1 MARRRFGS
9 AVSSH
14 FMIIILVQSCVCRR
28 RCRCNDLCIKQKHII
43 AHCVIVDSTCLV
55 LNLSTLSILV
65 ASSFITNATCC
76 DTDNCIAL
84 FHLHHLSAVFVVI
97 ARCCLKFLFSLFFVF
112 LLSPLWL
119 HIPLCLTMTS
129 RLHALPST
137 LSMFAIHV
145 TIYLMM
151 LLSLSMHVDVIIC
164 KLCKQICYVLQLQ
177 QY

>member
-1 MARRRFGS
+1 MQRFMYQTETYHSALCHCGFHMSGVESVGVVNFGS
-9 AVSSH
+9 V
-14 FMIIILVQSCVCRR
+14 
-28 RCRCNDLCIKQKHII
+28 
-43 AHCVIVDSTCLV
+43 VIHY
-55 LNLSTLSILV
+55 
-65 ASSFITNATCC
+65 
-76 DTDNCIAL
+76 TDNCIAL

-97 ARCCLKFLFSLFFVF
+97 ARCCLKFLFSSFFVF